1 MMAQGTVKPLA
12 WFTHHTVG
20 KLGAGSLT
28 PVGPGPMPL
37 PIALWCGTECML
49 VWLTFLDYVL
59 I

>member
-37 PIALWCGTECML
+37 PIALWCLADLFRLCAYLAKEKS
-49 VWLTFLDYVL
+49 
-59 I
+59 